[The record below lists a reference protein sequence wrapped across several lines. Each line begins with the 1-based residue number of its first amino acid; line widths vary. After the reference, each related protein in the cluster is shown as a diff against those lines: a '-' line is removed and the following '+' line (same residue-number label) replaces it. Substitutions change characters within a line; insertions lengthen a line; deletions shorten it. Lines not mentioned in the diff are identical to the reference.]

1 MAGAVSMAGRARV
14 RRVASGMAITAT
26 ACAPSRPSRKGATL
40 RKCGERCA
48 TSCGNV
54 PFSGPNSSWLFHDA
68 LRAEGLPVVVIDAR
82 HARAVLS
89 LRINKTD
96 RNDRLT
102 PSSFQCVRTS
112 RSARGLLELLEHS
125 AAPACRGEGR

>member
-1 MAGAVSMAGRARV
+1 MR
-14 RRVASGMAITAT
+14 
-26 ACAPSRPSRKGATL
+26 

-48 TSCGNV
+48 ISCGNV
-54 PFSGPNSSWLFHDA
+54 PSFGNSKAS
-68 LRAEGLPVVVIDAR
+68 E
-82 HARAVLS
+82 HARAMLS
-89 LRINKTD
+89 LRINKTE